1 MIRIP
6 KKPDCLL
13 PASILALVVAAC
25 VPAMAARPLSPRS
38 FVRSPTVPPPSVLFG
53 DLFRRIALER
63 IFSDS
68 KSWADAVP
76 RQSPQSI
83 TADYRRTNPR
93 SRASLELFV
102 ARHFA
107 RPEQPAI
114 QMPLPGLSL
123 SRHVDALWSLLTRS
137 TDKVPPFSSALAL
150 PHPYVVP
157 GGRFREIYYWDSYF
171 TMLGL
176 GPGRLATKRDMV
188 KNFAYLIDSYGHVP
202 NGSRTYYLSR
212 SQPPFF
218 FKMVALTDPAD
229 PAKAFAAYLPQLK
242 REHAFWMKGAST
254 LRSGNANLRVV
265 RMADGAILNRYW
277 DDRAAPRDE
286 SYVEDYQ
293 LAAKAGARKQV
304 LYRNIRAAAESGWD
318 FSSRWLA
325 GDSLATLQTT
335 DIVPPDLNSLLYGLE
350 QAIEQGCARLRD
362 RQCADS
368 FHSAAL
374 ARKAAILRYLWN
386 DRTGVFDDYQWR
398 QRRLLGNLSAAT
410 AYPLFF
416 QIASESQARRVA
428 LTMERQLLKQG
439 GLASTDRSTGQQWDM
454 PNGWAPLQWVAV
466 VGLRNYRQDRLAKTI
481 ADRWV
486 RLVSDVYLHN
496 GKLLEKYNVQDPGP
510 GGGGEYPLQDGFGW
524 TNGVTVAFFDLY
536 PEFAAASDGILKKE
550 ASPPAAK

>member
-1 MIRIP
+1 MQ
-6 KKPDCLL
+6 
-13 PASILALVVAAC
+13 V
-25 VPAMAARPLSPRS
+25 
-38 FVRSPTVPPPSVLFG
+38 
-53 DLFRRIALER
+53 
-63 IFSDS
+63 
-68 KSWADAVP
+68 
-76 RQSPQSI
+76 
-83 TADYRRTNPR
+83 
-93 SRASLELFV
+93 
-102 ARHFA
+102 
-107 RPEQPAI
+107 
-114 QMPLPGLSL
+114 PLPGLSL
-123 SRHVDALWSLLTRS
+123 SRHVDALWPLLTRS

-188 KNFAYLIDSYGHVP
+188 RNFAYLIDTYGHVP

-218 FKMVALTDPAD
+218 FKMVALTNPAD

-254 LRSGNANLRVV
+254 LRSGNAKLRVV

-293 LAAKAGARKQV
+293 LAAKAGAGKQP

-318 FSSRWLA
+318 FSSRWFA

-368 FHSAAL
+368 FHRAAL
-374 ARKAAILRYLWN
+374 ARKTAILRYLWN

-428 LTMERQLLKQG
+428 LTMESQLLKKG

-454 PNGWAPLQWVAV
+454 PNGWAPLQWIAV

-486 RLVSDVYLHN
+486 RLVSEVYLHN
-496 GKLLEKYNVQDPGP
+496 GKLLEKYNVQDPGS

-524 TNGVTVAFFDLY
+524 TNGVTVAFLDLY

-550 ASPPAAK
+550 ASLPAAK